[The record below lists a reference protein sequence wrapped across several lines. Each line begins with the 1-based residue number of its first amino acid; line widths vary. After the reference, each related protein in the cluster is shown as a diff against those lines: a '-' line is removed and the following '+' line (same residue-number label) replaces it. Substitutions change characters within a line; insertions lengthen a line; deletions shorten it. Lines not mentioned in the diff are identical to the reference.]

1 MGTTDADGSRSPQKH
16 LGSGGG
22 GSGGGDLET
31 LNELIRNITQLA
43 AKSNGHRPIMGRPS
57 DGASTTRVIG
67 DDNDK
72 MGNRSSTPDHP
83 SSSNGTYSSP
93 LRTSA
98 TAIGRLQMSTVS
110 AEEVTRTPP
119 ATAVPLVSVVNSEGS
134 AAREVHTEVDK
145 DNKKIEVV
153 YAESAT
159 EAQKPAKTDNNEEDD
174 AEEKRSE
181 GNRIYGD
188 DRVAAEATAQPAK
201 TTAALVQFNDD
212 GDGSRRNQSP
222 PAEVTTPLTPSHRR
236 EQQRLLLKKHLYE
249 RNSLLSVLNATRTT
263 AGDNNATLAA
273 ATTTADEAGLSI
285 SQRELARVAG
295 ALKALRNLAAQCNN
309 KCNGSSIN
317 GVVSSKCLNRT
328 RTTTTFAVE
337 RRNRVENVLA
347 KTHEEVA
354 ARTMAESSRRL
365 RKLRV
370 CARTVKGE
378 RKRERDSWIDSP

>member
-1 MGTTDADGSRSPQKH
+1 MGTTDADGIRSPQQK
-16 LGSGGG
+16 LQGS
-22 GSGGGDLET
+22 SGDDLQT

-43 AKSNGHRPIMGRPS
+43 AKSNGQRPMMGMPLE
-57 DGASTTRVIG
+57 GASTTRVIA
-67 DDNDK
+67 DDTDK
-72 MGNRSSTPDHP
+72 VANRTATTAKQP
-83 SSSNGTYSSP
+83 SSSSRTYSTSS

-110 AEEVTRTPP
+110 AEEVTRTPT
-119 ATAVPLVSVVNSEGS
+119 TAVPLVVSVVNREGS
-134 AAREVHTEVDK
+134 VAREVHTEVDK
-145 DNKKIEVV
+145 NNKKIEVV

-159 EAQKPAKTDNNEEDD
+159 EAQKPNNEED
-174 AEEKRSE
+174 AEEKHSD
-181 GNRIYGD
+181 GNRIYAGD
-188 DRVAAEATAQPAK
+188 TVAAEATAQPAK
-201 TTAALVQFNDD
+201 STTAALVRPE
-212 GDGSRRNQSP
+212 DGSRRSESP
-222 PAEVTTPLTPSHRR
+222 PAEVTTPLTPSSHRR
-236 EQQRLLLKKHLYE
+236 EQTRLLLKKHLYE

-263 AGDNNATLAA
+263 GESDATQAAA
-273 ATTTADEAGLSI
+273 ATTTTTDEAGLSI

-295 ALKALRNLAAQCNN
+295 ALKALRNLAALCNN

-354 ARTMAESSRRL
+354 ARTMADSSRRL

-370 CARTVKGE
+370 CPRIV
-378 RKRERDSWIDSP
+378 